1 MWQIDQNHFLCN
13 FRYYRNNIELRHKQ
27 KSKSFNG
34 QMTSGHAP
42 LPLSKSK
49 FNLYEASIKSD
60 RVNLVAPPSPVHTA
74 KYSTN
79 WERKG

>member
-1 MWQIDQNHFLCN
+1 
-13 FRYYRNNIELRHKQ
+13 
-27 KSKSFNG
+27 
-34 QMTSGHAP
+34 MTSGHAP